1 MQLYAVELLAF
12 SAIPICIVRS
22 SDISGTNITQGNVSA
37 GAPPSVDYQSG
48 DPFQHLLEP
57 DETPYSEERMPSG
70 VSDEVNKLVSRALT
84 LFKPSSWINPN
95 VAFPV
100 IESDKTAL
108 AKHVQGMI
116 DGGAAHLQQIE
127 GKLKDPVTAQKTVND
142 WIAAVHLPIMKSHER
157 GYTTKSRDW
166 LRLKFTP
173 LVVFRL
179 LRIALVIHDNVLVT
193 RNVEG
198 LERYIEMYNKKFHTH
213 HSLLETLKDGY
224 DETLK
229 MDNDGKL
236 KKVDPSMK
244 LKKGNDVE
252 PVGLSTGQAKLAID
266 LSIAKLSILSMQK
279 ATELQKEL
287 LNSWIV
293 NGITVDDVFKTVNG
307 IVRGRSRENFAE
319 HRYLDTFLEFVELQ
333 NENPL
338 LEKTD
343 AITFLK
349 TNLDKFD
356 LSVAQDKKKTSAY
369 ITQHLSKLSES
380 RKAAKEPSGL
390 SSGLQKKAKHD
401 RTVRGVGKKVL
412 ADATLSP
419 HQ

>member
-22 SDISGTNITQGNVSA
+22 SNISGTNITQGNVSA
-37 GAPPSVDYQSG
+37 GAPPSVDYHSG

-84 LFKPSSWINPN
+84 LFKPSSWINPD

-229 MDNDGKL
+229 MGNDG
-236 KKVDPSMK
+236 K
-244 LKKGNDVE
+244 LKKGNDVK

-266 LSIAKLSILSMQK
+266 LSIAKLSIFSMQK

-293 NGITVDDVFKTVNG
+293 NGITVDDVFKTLNG
-307 IVRGRSRENFAE
+307 IVRGRSREKFTE

-343 AITFLK
+343 AITFLEQ
-349 TNLDKFD
+349 FY
-356 LSVAQDKKKTSAY
+356 QF
-369 ITQHLSKLSES
+369 
-380 RKAAKEPSGL
+380 R
-390 SSGLQKKAKHD
+390 
-401 RTVRGVGKKVL
+401 
-412 ADATLSP
+412 
-419 HQ
+419 